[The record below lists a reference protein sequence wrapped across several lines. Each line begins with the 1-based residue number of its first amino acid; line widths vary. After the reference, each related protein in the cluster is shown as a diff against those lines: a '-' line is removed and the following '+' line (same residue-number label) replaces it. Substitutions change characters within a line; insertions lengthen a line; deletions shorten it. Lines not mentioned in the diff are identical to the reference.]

1 MSGGLMKTPIRIAVV
16 GLGRAGG
23 ARVRAAESL
32 EGVEVVATVTR
43 GERPSLDEVL
53 GDPSIDAV
61 FVCTPNLLHAEVAR
75 RALDAG
81 KHAVVEY
88 PLATGPSEAQALF
101 DLAEKRKRLLH
112 VEHIELLSPSQER
125 QRRRAAELGPLR
137 SGTLRFR
144 AKGEGWIADP
154 SLAGSPALR
163 ALARLHR
170 LVDLFG
176 EAEVES
182 ASLSD
187 QGGRGYRLE
196 AGLAFRGG
204 GRVDLVEERGPD
216 LDRALA
222 WDVEL
227 ERGRLDS
234 PPPGPAGRLFERDL
248 ACFLE
253 RLGGRSRHYVSDE
266 RIVHVLGLVE
276 AIDAIG
282 ASR

>member
-1 MSGGLMKTPIRIAVV
+1 MSGGLMKTPLRIAVV

-32 EGVEVVATVTR
+32 EGVEVGATVTR
-43 GERPSLDEVL
+43 DGGPSLDDVL
-53 GDPSIDAV
+53 RDPSIDAV

-75 RALDAG
+75 RALEAG

-88 PLATGPSEAQALF
+88 PLASGPSEARGLF
-101 DLAEKRKRLLH
+101 ELAEERERLLH
-112 VEHIELLSPSQER
+112 VEHIELLSPSQEG
-125 QRRRAAELGPLR
+125 QRRRAAELGPLV

-144 AKGEGWIADP
+144 AAGEGWIADP

-182 ASLSD
+182 ASLAD
-187 QGGRGYRLE
+187 EGARGYRLE
-196 AGLAFRGG
+196 AALTFRGG
-204 GRVDLVEERGPD
+204 GHVRLVEERGPD
-216 LDRALA
+216 LDRALD
-222 WDVEL
+222 WDLEL

-248 ACFLE
+248 ACFVD
-253 RLGGRSRHYVSDE
+253 RLGRRAEPYVSNE
-266 RIVHVLGLVE
+266 RVVHVLGLVE
-276 AIDAIG
+276 AIEAR
-282 ASR
+282 A